1 MNLTIRIDKG
11 DAMKYGLWFLVVCF
25 GLATSAAWAGQAA
38 TPTSGPGD
46 LDQFSK
52 AEQAIALV
60 LVGDGNG
67 RLTSVNV
74 GVMIR
79 PDGVLLTSYHALQ
92 GALEV
97 QVRLRSG
104 EVYDQVSM
112 MGSDERRDVA
122 ALHISAQ
129 GLTSLPP
136 STAADAV
143 PGDKIHVLTASGNPA
158 WSVSEGVLGQTHLAD
173 DVPGAGRGYR
183 VTEFTAV
190 LPPHSL
196 GGALLN
202 SRGQFLGIL
211 TGSPNSAG
219 NQFAVPL
226 ETVAGLSGEGRLT
239 ALGSGKNLVLPAVP
253 SHSGPAEHQPTVP
266 DAALANAQ
274 SLRVTSSTTFFSP
287 FMLEK
292 ELMANS
298 QFRVLGL
305 NLVNGYRGGDLLINV
320 DRPLFTYDFTFSVTS
335 AQSGVLLLTG
345 KVTAIDG
352 PHAAQGIANKLV
364 QALQDA
370 RALKAAADQ
379 NQAAVAPWL

>member
-1 MNLTIRIDKG
+1 M
-11 DAMKYGLWFLVVCF
+11 F
-25 GLATSAAWAGQAA
+25 
-38 TPTSGPGD
+38 
-46 LDQFSK
+46 
-52 AEQAIALV
+52 
-60 LVGDGNG
+60 
-67 RLTSVNV
+67 
-74 GVMIR
+74 
-79 PDGVLLTSYHALQ
+79 LLTSYHALQ

-112 MGSDERRDVA
+112 MAFDERRDVA

-136 STAADAV
+136 AASTDAV
-143 PGDKIHVLTASGNPA
+143 PGDKIHLLTASGNPA
-158 WSVSEGVLGQTHLAD
+158 WTASEGVLGQTRLAD

-190 LPPHSL
+190 LPPNAL
-196 GGALLN
+196 GGALIN

-219 NQFAVPL
+219 NQFAIPL

-239 ALGSGKNLVLPAVP
+239 ALGSGKNLVLPALP
-253 SHSGPAEHQPTVP
+253 SHSGPAEHEQPAS
-266 DAALANAQ
+266 DAALAQAQ
-274 SLRVTSSTTFFSP
+274 SLRVTSSTTFLSP

-298 QFRVLGL
+298 QFLHSRAESCKRLSR
-305 NLVNGYRGGDLLINV
+305 RGFADQRGPS
-320 DRPLFTYDFTFSVTS
+320 RCLFTYDFTFSVTS
-335 AQSGVLLLTG
+335 AQSGVLLLTE

-352 PHAAQGIANKLV
+352 PHAAQDIAHKLV
-364 QALQDA
+364 KALQEA
-370 RALKAAADQ
+370 RALKAADQSGWADLSS
-379 NQAAVAPWL
+379 WL

>member
-1 MNLTIRIDKG
+1 MSYRLG
-11 DAMKYGLWFLVVCF
+11 FLAVCF
-25 GLATSAAWAGQAA
+25 GMATSMAWAGQAA
-38 TPTSGPGD
+38 TPTSGPGE
-46 LDQFSK
+46 LEQFSK

-60 LVGDGNG
+60 LVGDGSG
-67 RLTSVNV
+67 RVGSVNV
-74 GVMIR
+74 GVVIR

-112 MGSDERRDVA
+112 MAFDERRDVA

-136 STAADAV
+136 AASTDAV
-143 PGDKIHVLTASGNPA
+143 PGDKIHLLTASGNPA
-158 WSVSEGVLGQTHLAD
+158 WTASEGVLGQTRLAD

-190 LPPHSL
+190 LPPNAL
-196 GGALLN
+196 GGALIN
-202 SRGQFLGIL
+202 SRGQLLGIL

-219 NQFAVPL
+219 NQFAIPL

-239 ALGSGKNLVLPAVP
+239 ALGSGKNLVLPALP
-253 SHSGPAEHQPTVP
+253 SHSGPAEHEQPAS
-266 DAALANAQ
+266 DAALAQAQ
-274 SLRVTSSTTFFSP
+274 SLRVTSSTTFLSP

-335 AQSGVLLLTG
+335 AQSGVLLLTE

-352 PHAAQGIANKLV
+352 PHAAQDIAHKLV
-364 QALQDA
+364 KALQEA
-370 RALKAAADQ
+370 RALKAADQ
-379 NQAAVAPWL
+379 NQVAVASWL